1 MPILAR
7 YSEPILEHKVSEWS
21 PVGIEHYTWVIYD
34 VSIPVRV
41 RPPFRVSDMRTVVM
55 VEVRHVAGVAGMD
68 VHPVPHVVW
77 SAGETHTGV
86 PRDVKLMHLIGV

>member
-7 YSEPILEHKVSEWS
+7 YSKPILEHKVSERS
-21 PVGIEHYTWVIYD
+21 PVGIERYTGVLYD
-34 VSIPVRV
+34 VRMPIRV
-41 RPPFRVSDMRTVVM
+41 RPPFRVRHLWTVVM

-77 SAGETHTGV
+77 SAGEAHTGV
-86 PRDVKLMHLIGV
+86 PRDVKSMPSW